1 MNNQEP
7 KIRPAVINVNSNEP
21 LFYSYSVKISK
32 CWGSCNNIN
41 DPYSK
46 LCVRDI
52 VKNINIEVFNLMSR
66 TNETG
71 HIEWHETCKC
81 KCRLMFVIINNI
93 GTKLNV
99 VVNIKN
105 WSTKEGVIKDLFGN
119 LVFVNVNVINW
130 VT

>member
-7 KIRPAVINVNSNEP
+7 KITSAIINVNRNEP
-21 LFYSYSVKISK
+21 LLYSYNVKISK
-32 CWGSCNNIN
+32 CRGSCNNIN

-52 VKNINIEVFNLMSR
+52 VKNKNIEVFNLISR

-81 KCRLMFVIINNI
+81 KCRLIFVIINNI
-93 GTKLNV
+93 GTKINV

-119 LVFVNVNVINW
+119 LVIVNVINW